1 LQRQLLARGI
11 ETLVHYPVPIP
22 AQPAMRAVNPAA
34 CPVAARACGEV
45 LSLPLHQR
53 LRDDEVDD
61 VATAIKEI
69 PCVL

>member
-34 CPVAARACGEV
+34 CPVAARACDEV